1 MNGELGPSHISVSIA
16 TGMPHP
22 QDTEMMEP
30 DSELCGPLSEDD
42 DSLGDEDGFGGAHL
56 LHSAIEDEITNSLTA
71 AGTIPGLAAAAA
83 VVTARRRQRP
93 YKFETNPSSRK
104 RQYTRLTRKL
114 KHTMH
119 EFCTRCGQQ
128 AVLLCVSPGKDNPS
142 FKVFGASPLD
152 QVLRSCQNLILRDLE
167 RVLQEQAPATAGRNT
182 DNQFELPALV
192 IDGIPTPVEKMNQ
205 AQLRMFVPEML
216 KYSTGRG
223 KPGWGRES
231 TRPVWWPLD
240 VPWANVRRDVR
251 TDDQKL
257 KVPWTTALR
266 QIVKN
271 CYKYHGRDD
280 LLHCFPSENSQADRM
295 NLVDKFCNVATSR
308 QQQQQQQQNSA
319 QMNLTPPTLVQTV
332 QNSDGSVSLVQLDS
346 GQTIAT
352 ITQDQTGQAV
362 ATLTTQDEGEGPLA
376 VTMHQVS
383 NGQWSIGT
391 ADNQQGISGIGTG
404 VADDSA
410 NLNQLTIDH
419 DQQQVLLNQTTT
431 TLTAIPKESM
441 VEQQHH
447 HQAQQQPT
455 SHTIGITFDS
465 NGQAVATLQNTGMPS
480 EGQII
485 LSTGNEGVDEHG
497 STAMVQIP
505 ASVYE
510 KIANSIQSTNFD
522 GTVRKISTHPQLDPG
537 NEIDIDTGQNS
548 PTDVNLGSLRVD
560 S

>member
-1 MNGELGPSHISVSIA
+1 MNNELGGHHISVSIA
-16 TGMPHP
+16 AGMAHP
-22 QDTEMMEP
+22 QDTEMLEP
-30 DSELCGPLSEDD
+30 DGELGGPLSEDD

-93 YKFETNPSSRK
+93 YKFETNPSTRK

-167 RVLQEQAPATAGRNT
+167 RVLQEQAPAAAGRNSE
-182 DNQFELPALV
+182 NQFELPALI

-257 KVPWTTALR
+257 KVSWTTALR

-280 LLHCFPSENSQADRM
+280 LLQCFPSENSQGDRM
-295 NLVDKFCNVATSR
+295 NLVEKFCGVASAR
-308 QQQQQQQQNSA
+308 QQQQQHNTA
-319 QMNLTPPTLVQTV
+319 QMNMTPPTLVQTV

-362 ATLTTQDEGEGPLA
+362 ATLTAQDGSEGPLA

-391 ADNQQGISGIGTG
+391 PENQQGISGIGT
-404 VADDSA
+404 VAESPG
-410 NLNQLTIDH
+410 NINQLTIDQEQH
-419 DQQQVLLNQTTT
+419 QVIINQTNTT
-431 TLTAIPKESM
+431 INAISKESI
-441 VEQQHH
+441 VEHQHH
-447 HQAQQQPT
+447 HHHQPQQT

-465 NGQAVATLQNTGMPS
+465 NGQAVATLQNTGIPS
-480 EGQII
+480 DSQIV
-485 LSTGNEGVDEHG
+485 LSTTADAVDEHG

-505 ASVYE
+505 VSVYE
-510 KIANSIQSTNFD
+510 KIANSIQGANLG
-522 GTVRKISTHPQLDPG
+522 GTVRRITTHRLDHN
-537 NEIDIDTGQNS
+537 NEIEIDTGQDS

-560 S
+560 G